1 MENSKSLRKNINEGK
16 TWYTTI
22 TIRYVMKNDLKT
34 CRIIF
39 LALEVVLAVMNRLLN
54 PPNDSRPEK
63 VLCVV
68 IAAQYA
74 QDDSLLE
81 KSKHTAVCM

>member
-1 MENSKSLRKNINEGK
+1 MENSKSLRKIINEGK

-54 PPNDSRPEK
+54 PPNASRPEK
-63 VLCVV
+63 VFCVV

-74 QDDSLLE
+74 QDDS
-81 KSKHTAVCM
+81 S